1 VVVVEA
7 IIGNK
12 VLSLFGANRRS
23 RALTTTSSA
32 IIVAIQKCNLNNG
45 VNVLTYPSS
54 LLSIWGAETGVSST
68 KQITVSIDT
77 YYDFLIFSVS
87 TLCAIKEVIAYIAR
101 PDVRLWNLYI
111 YSLVFRCNER
121 GQIVSYPIGS
131 PVTFRKTPYTIERFI
146 PVDKVPTKCKLQD
159 RGPGYNLYI
168 VRNVEEPSKSAFV
181 WESEL
186 DLENKIEQAQ
196 EEAVSM

>member
-1 VVVVEA
+1 M
-7 IIGNK
+7 
-12 VLSLFGANRRS
+12 
-23 RALTTTSSA
+23 
-32 IIVAIQKCNLNNG
+32 
-45 VNVLTYPSS
+45 
-54 LLSIWGAETGVSST
+54 
-68 KQITVSIDT
+68 
-77 YYDFLIFSVS
+77 
-87 TLCAIKEVIAYIAR
+87 
-101 PDVRLWNLYI
+101 
-111 YSLVFRCNER
+111 
-121 GQIVSYPIGS
+121 SYPIGS

-146 PVDKVPTKCKLQD
+146 PVHKVPTKCKLQD